1 MNRNLLLPVAA
12 LAAAALPSPAAA
24 QVTSISYETTPCF
37 GFCPIYRV
45 TVNAD
50 GSGLFEGRRHSQA
63 QGQRRF
69 RITPAQFRAFVAR
82 LAPARPPRGDITY
95 DRGTSCQGAGPP
107 PTDHPSIIVTWTE
120 ARRRQRLDFYTGCRN
135 PDIRRALD
143 DARRLLPIERWIN
156 PPRRD
161 GGDG

>member
-1 MNRNLLLPVAA
+1 MKRIVLIPVAVF
-12 LAAAALPSPAAA
+12 AAGFASPAAA

-50 GSGLFEGRRHSQA
+50 GSGLFEGRRHSA
-63 QGQRRF
+63 FQGQRRF

-82 LAPARPPRGDITY
+82 LAPARPARGDIVY

-120 ARRRQRLDFYTGCRN
+120 ARRRQTLHFYTGCRN
-135 PDIRRALD
+135 PAIRRALD
-143 DARRLLPIERWIN
+143 EARGLLPIERLIN

-161 GGDG
+161 GGRG